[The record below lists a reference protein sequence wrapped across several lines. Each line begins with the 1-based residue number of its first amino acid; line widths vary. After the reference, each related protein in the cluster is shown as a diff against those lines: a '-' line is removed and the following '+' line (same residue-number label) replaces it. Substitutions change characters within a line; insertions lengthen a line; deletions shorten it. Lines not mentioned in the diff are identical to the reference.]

1 MAPTV
6 PRLAAP
12 RLRRVLRRMP
22 AVALTGP
29 RQCGKTTLARALAQR
44 LKPAPVYLDLERE
57 PDRAALADPELYL
70 REHAG
75 RLVVLDEIQRA
86 PELFRT
92 LRGAIDDRRRAGRG
106 AGHFLV
112 LGSASMALLRQSSE
126 SLAGRIA
133 HLELTPFLARE
144 APRRAGERLWVRG
157 GFPGSFLAAGDAA
170 SYAWRLDFVQTYL
183 ERHIPALAPRV
194 PAETLRRFW
203 TMLAH
208 SQGGLLNAA
217 RLAASLG
224 VSGQSVA
231 RYLYLLVDL
240 LLVRRLAPWHA
251 NAGKRLVKAPKVYV
265 RDSGIVHALLGLRTR
280 DEVLAHPVAGPS
292 WEGYAIENL
301 IASAPA
307 GTQATFYRAATGAE
321 VDLVLELSWGKRWAI
336 EVKRSLAPALTK
348 GFHSGSE
355 QVGAVRRFV
364 VYPGEERYALDR
376 KTAAVPLEE
385 LMRELAAL
393 AK

>member
-1 MAPTV
+1 
-6 PRLAAP
+6 
-12 RLRRVLRRMP
+12 
-22 AVALTGP
+22 
-29 RQCGKTTLARALAQR
+29 
-44 LKPAPVYLDLERE
+44 
-57 PDRAALADPELYL
+57 
-70 REHAG
+70 
-75 RLVVLDEIQRA
+75 
-86 PELFRT
+86 
-92 LRGAIDDRRRAGRG
+92 
-106 AGHFLV
+106 
-112 LGSASMALLRQSSE
+112 
-126 SLAGRIA
+126 
-133 HLELTPFLARE
+133 
-144 APRRAGERLWVRG
+144 
-157 GFPGSFLAAGDAA
+157 
-170 SYAWRLDFVQTYL
+170 
-183 ERHIPALAPRV
+183 
-194 PAETLRRFW
+194 
-203 TMLAH
+203 
-208 SQGGLLNAA
+208 
-217 RLAASLG
+217 
-224 VSGQSVA
+224 
-231 RYLYLLVDL
+231 
-240 LLVRRLAPWHA
+240 
-251 NAGKRLVKAPKVYV
+251 VKAPKVYV

>member
-1 MAPTV
+1 MRTTSSQVAARECSATRARDGDHGVHGPALAVGLHFVVAAVPEYALRRAARQEVGELRELHRRPRRRLAGRRRHPPPHRAPDRLLLAPFHGRDSTPRPAAPRRGARKEAPRRPRSHANLPRDGIFAWFMAPTV

-183 ERHIPALAPRV
+183 ERHIPALAPPG
-194 PAETLRRFW
+194 PARTLRRFW

-208 SQGGLLNAA
+208 S
-217 RLAASLG
+217 
-224 VSGQSVA
+224 
-231 RYLYLLVDL
+231 
-240 LLVRRLAPWHA
+240 
-251 NAGKRLVKAPKVYV
+251 
-265 RDSGIVHALLGLRTR
+265 
-280 DEVLAHPVAGPS
+280 
-292 WEGYAIENL
+292 
-301 IASAPA
+301 
-307 GTQATFYRAATGAE
+307 
-321 VDLVLELSWGKRWAI
+321 
-336 EVKRSLAPALTK
+336 
-348 GFHSGSE
+348 
-355 QVGAVRRFV
+355 
-364 VYPGEERYALDR
+364 
-376 KTAAVPLEE
+376 
-385 LMRELAAL
+385 
-393 AK
+393 

>member
-1 MAPTV
+1 
-6 PRLAAP
+6 
-12 RLRRVLRRMP
+12 MP

-231 RYLYLLVDL
+231 RYLDLLVDL

>member
-231 RYLYLLVDL
+231 RYLDLLVDL

>member
-208 SQGGLLNAA
+208 SQGGPLNAA
-217 RLAASLG
+217 RLAAGLG
-224 VSGQSVA
+224 VSGHTVA
-231 RYLYLLVDL
+231 RYLDLLVDL
-240 LLVRRLAPWHA
+240 LLVRRLPPLYQ
-251 NAGKRLVKAPKVYV
+251 NVGKRLVKSPKIYV
-265 RDSGIVHALLGLRTR
+265 RDSGIAHALLDIRSHEQLLG
-280 DEVLAHPVAGPS
+280 HPVAGPS
-292 WEGYAIENL
+292 WEGYVVENL
-301 IASAPA
+301 IACAPA
-307 GTQATFYRAATGAE
+307 WTQALYYRTAAGAE
-321 VDLVLELSWGKRWAI
+321 VDLVLEFSLTDRWAI
-336 EVKRSLAPALTK
+336 EIKRGIGAAPSR
-348 GFHSGSE
+348 GFHAACDDLRIS
-355 QVGAVRRFV
+355 RRFL
-364 VYPGEERYALDR
+364 VYPGGERYALDR
-376 KTAAVPLEE
+376 RTTALPLEA
-385 LMRELAAL
+385 LMGDLAGL